1 MAENIT
7 NNENAAVI
15 KFRCPMEFFVAPED
29 IESDC
34 YEVSAQHFAEH
45 ADKINKLII
54 ESFGI
59 YDPEQCGLAAYII
72 DDDLAEKII
81 SAIPSVENIN
91 GELRGLITV
100 TSSEEL
106 TETEMGML
114 RKELIRQLDNGWG
127 QDFSDLVTIGN
138 EDAYISFLCAK
149 DGEKLH
155 VISTDE
161 EINLNMGGLS

>member
-1 MAENIT
+1 MAEKIT
-7 NNENAAVI
+7 NNGNAMI

-29 IESDC
+29 IDSDC

-59 YDPEQCGLAAYII
+59 YDPEHCGLAAYII

-81 SAIPSVENIN
+81 SAIPSVEVIN
-91 GELRGLITV
+91 GELHGLITV
-100 TSSEEL
+100 TLREEL
-106 TETEMGML
+106 TETEMGTL
-114 RKELIRQLDNGWG
+114 RKELIKQLDDGWG
-127 QDFSDLVTIGN
+127 NDFGDLVTIGG

-155 VISTDE
+155 VISADE